1 VEGDNDVEIIISC
14 GKPRARKTG
23 TKQRPQ
29 QFELQKKS
37 GVRDHREEEMSTK
50 IRQGMLVAGRKI
62 RERAMP

>member
-1 VEGDNDVEIIISC
+1 VEIIIPC

-37 GVRDHREEEMSTK
+37 GVRDHREEISTK